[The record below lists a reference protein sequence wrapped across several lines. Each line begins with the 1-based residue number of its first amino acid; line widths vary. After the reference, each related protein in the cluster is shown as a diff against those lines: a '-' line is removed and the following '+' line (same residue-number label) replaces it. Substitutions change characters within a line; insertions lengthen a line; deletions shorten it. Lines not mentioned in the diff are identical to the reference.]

1 MAKGDVIN
9 KILINNALIAKKAL
23 EQIKQRAADLQKK
36 QASEAAKKNEKYR
49 PPIIRHQS
57 TWLKNWLHTGP
68 HRGPFL

>member
-57 TWLKNWLHTGP
+57 T
-68 HRGPFL
+68 